1 MGRKIGCPRCQ
12 HAKSWSIR
20 RGKSRCAACHYEW
33 VPRALPLRLSP
44 GEWRR
49 LLRWF
54 VLGQSAE
61 VIAQEARLERKRV
74 LRALIVVRQ
83 AMVRDVPMS
92 SPAWWRSTRPTWE
105 VPGATDAWQSVFR
118 ARSGAVEPLS
128 KLSLG
133 SCVEV
138 AWCGRKWC
146 LTWKPRRCCRSCTNA
161 CNVAP
166 SSARTPLPA
175 TRASQRGATSTGLWT
190 TARRSAI
197 GKGAT
202 STAWRAS
209 GVISSGVWQPKG
221 ESAEN
226 GCPSIL
232 LSMSGATIIGVCWDQ
247 NRLRHCSSCFKAN
260 PVAKTGLYPKS
271 IQGRGLGPAP
281 VAALRRRRYPRQ

>member
-1 MGRKIGCPRCQ
+1 
-12 HAKSWSIR
+12 
-20 RGKSRCAACHYEW
+20 
-33 VPRALPLRLSP
+33 
-44 GEWRR
+44 
-49 LLRWF
+49 
-54 VLGQSAE
+54 
-61 VIAQEARLERKRV
+61 
-74 LRALIVVRQ
+74 
-83 AMVRDVPMS
+83 MS

-105 VPGATDAWQSVFR
+105 VPGATGAWQSVFR

-138 AWCGRKWC
+138 AWCGRKWY

-247 NRLRHCSSCFKAN
+247 NKLRHCSSCFKAN
-260 PVAKTGLYPKS
+260 PVAKTGLYPRF
-271 IQGRGLGPAP
+271 IQSMVMRERPASCTVDAFP
-281 VAALRRRRYPRQ
+281 RTASTLKPMAQQTRLLR

>member
-1 MGRKIGCPRCQ
+1 MC
-12 HAKSWSIR
+12 S
-20 RGKSRCAACHYEW
+20 
-33 VPRALPLRLSP
+33 LPLRVGAQGAAASVVARGVAATVALVRLGAECRGDCPGSP
-44 GEWRR
+44 PGAKASPASPDRGAPGHGPGR
-49 LLRWF
+49 SPCL
-54 VLGQSAE
+54 A
-61 VIAQEARLERKRV
+61 
-74 LRALIVVRQ
+74 
-83 AMVRDVPMS
+83 
-92 SPAWWRSTRPTWE
+92 PAWWRSTRPTWE
-105 VPGATDAWQSVFR
+105 VPGATGAWQSVFR

-138 AWCGRKWC
+138 AWCGRKWY

-260 PVAKTGLYPKS
+260 PVAKTGLYPRIFDSLVKT
-271 IQGRGLGPAP
+271 RFEEVPAI
-281 VAALRRRRYPRQ
+281 

>member
-1 MGRKIGCPRCQ
+1 
-12 HAKSWSIR
+12 
-20 RGKSRCAACHYEW
+20 
-33 VPRALPLRLSP
+33 
-44 GEWRR
+44 
-49 LLRWF
+49 
-54 VLGQSAE
+54 
-61 VIAQEARLERKRV
+61 
-74 LRALIVVRQ
+74 
-83 AMVRDVPMS
+83 MS

-105 VPGATDAWQSVFR
+105 VPGATGAWQSVFR

-138 AWCGRKWC
+138 AWCGRKWY

-209 GVISSGVWQPKG
+209 GVILSGVWQPKG

-260 PVAKTGLYPKS
+260 PVGKTGLYPKLLTVYSYQQRSGARVIS
-271 IQGRGLGPAP
+271 IMVISPLGYAFQGSARGVRRPNDQHGRG
-281 VAALRRRRYPRQ
+281 PRPH

>member
-1 MGRKIGCPRCQ
+1 M
-12 HAKSWSIR
+12 
-20 RGKSRCAACHYEW
+20 
-33 VPRALPLRLSP
+33 
-44 GEWRR
+44 
-49 LLRWF
+49 
-54 VLGQSAE
+54 
-61 VIAQEARLERKRV
+61 
-74 LRALIVVRQ
+74 
-83 AMVRDVPMS
+83 
-92 SPAWWRSTRPTWE
+92 
-105 VPGATDAWQSVFR
+105 
-118 ARSGAVEPLS
+118 
-128 KLSLG
+128 G

-138 AWCGRKWC
+138 AWCGRKWY

-260 PVAKTGLYPKS
+260 PVAKTGLYPRFFIIEES
-271 IQGRGLGPAP
+271 RRGSQPYKISCKKVG
-281 VAALRRRRYPRQ
+281 